1 MEEKLI
7 IGIGEFKV
15 AKNPTTLVTLGLGSC
30 VGVCIRDK
38 KTHLGGMI
46 HVMLPEAR
54 DQIGNQ
60 SKYARPGIKMMVDEM
75 INKGANQRDLEAKI
89 SGGASMFETKGF
101 DIGRK
106 NVEKIKEVL
115 DDLGI
120 KLISEDTGGKR
131 ARSIDF
137 KIETGELFVKKVG
150 GKENIEII
158 KI

>member
-15 AKNPTTLVTLGLGSC
+15 ASNPTTLVTLGLGSC

-38 KTHLGGMI
+38 KAHIGGMI

-54 DQIGNQ
+54 DQSGNQ
-60 SKYARPGIKMMVDEM
+60 SKYAQPGIKIMIDEM
-75 INKGANQRDLEAKI
+75 INKGANKRDLEAKI

-106 NVEKIKEVL
+106 NVEKIKAVL
-115 DDLGI
+115 DNFGI
-120 KLISEDTGGKR
+120 KIIAEDTGGKR
-131 ARSIDF
+131 ARSIDY
-137 KIETGELFVKKVG
+137 KIETGELFIKKVG
-150 GKENIEII
+150 GKESIEII